1 MHEYRGA
8 SPFALW
14 HSKEVA
20 RGGEI
25 FAPDRHHTAFTLI
38 NSVSDSRRMFSGTPF
53 PELFLKMPAPVQ
65 KTH

>member
-14 HSKEVA
+14 HSKEFA
-20 RGGEI
+20 RVGEI
-25 FAPDRHHTAFTLI
+25 FVPDRHHTAFTLL
-38 NSVSDSRRMFSGTPF
+38 NSVSDSRRMFSSTPF
-53 PELFLKMPAPVQ
+53 PELFLRMPTVVQ